1 MEEVCEDRLSR
12 EKLVFPHARPCE
24 QVESATRFRSLTV
37 GIFFSVLVLS
47 LLLSFCFLFRLCWFF
62 FCCLRLYYGRFSFLF
77 TFLRPCIRA
86 CVPFLQITSFDGV
99 VFLFS
104 FLSSPFFMFRFF
116 SSDVVGF

>member
-62 FCCLRLYYGRFSFLF
+62 FLLSSLILRA
-77 TFLRPCIRA
+77 I
-86 CVPFLQITSFDGV
+86 
-99 VFLFS
+99 LFS
-104 FLSSPFFMFRFF
+104 FYFPSSMHSCVRSVFA
-116 SSDVVGF
+116 DYVV